1 MTGDPPLPPDLLG
14 SVIDGKYRVERVLG
28 RGGMALVVAAQ
39 PLDGRAPL
47 ALKLLMPEALVI
59 PDAKTRFFREA
70 NTLAMLENEHVV
82 RVYDV
87 GRQEDSGLPY
97 MTMELLEGKNLAELL
112 EERGP
117 LPIQDACAYA
127 VQACEALVEAHRQGI
142 VHRDIKPA
150 NLFLAEGAGGSSIK
164 VIDFGIAKELDSS
177 ERQTSTRMVMGSV
190 AHMPPEQLKAA
201 KYAEPRSDIWAIGST
216 LFELL
221 TGQRPFQAPSL
232 PQLIV
237 TIHCDPPRSVAAL
250 RPEIPPGLVRVLL
263 RCLEKKPE
271 QRYPS
276 VADLAAALRPF
287 VTGEA
292 PPPEPPATTPSTA
305 PPTAILSTEPPA
317 APPPVGPPAPATAKV
332 VPAAS
337 VSEKRSAASSA
348 PAAMSVQELVVPAV
362 VFGVLVV
369 VGLLALALL
378 RNS

>member
-1 MTGDPPLPPDLLG
+1 
-14 SVIDGKYRVERVLG
+14 
-28 RGGMALVVAAQ
+28 
-39 PLDGRAPL
+39 
-47 ALKLLMPEALVI
+47 
-59 PDAKTRFFREA
+59 
-70 NTLAMLENEHVV
+70 
-82 RVYDV
+82 
-87 GRQEDSGLPY
+87 

-150 NLFLAEGAGGSSIK
+150 NLFLAQGTAGSSIK

-237 TIHCDPPRSVAAL
+237 TIHCDPPRSVTAL
-250 RPEIPPGLVRVLL
+250 RPEIPPGLVHVLL

-292 PPPEPPATTPSTA
+292 ALAEPPNA
-305 PPTAILSTEPPA
+305 LSTEPSA
-317 APPPVGPPAPATAKV
+317 APVPAKAAPATAKAALASSA
-332 VPAAS
+332 PAKGASAAPASS
-337 VSEKRSAASSA
+337 VSEKRIAASSA
-348 PAAMSVQELVVPAV
+348 PAAMSARDLVVPGV
-362 VFGVLVV
+362 VFGVLVA

-378 RNS
+378 RTS